1 MTSVASHL
9 VLLREL
15 LSADRLE
22 FLLQLR
28 NLLPV
33 QLILFAHLL
42 LDHAIALLFLTAII
56 FQLIFE
62 DLDTLVLIRI
72 VDLGFDLEVRKSL
85 L

>member
-22 FLLQLR
+22 FLLQLS
-28 NLLPV
+28 NLLPIE
-33 QLILFAHLL
+33 LILFAHLL
-42 LDHAIALLFLTAII
+42 FDQAIALFLLAAMV

-62 DLDTLVLIRI
+62 HLDALVLIRI
-72 VDLGFDLEVRKSL
+72 VDLGFG
-85 L
+85 